1 MSDRQPNFEVGD
13 RVLHSGYVGVVKKV
27 IKDGPSKYKYRVEFQ
42 HNTLT
47 VPEGRLRRA

>member
-1 MSDRQPNFEVGD
+1 MSDRQPNFAVGD

-27 IKDGPSKYKYRVEFQ
+27 IRTGPSRYSYRVEFE

-47 VPEGRLRRA
+47 VVEGRLRRA